1 MSDAS
6 QPSDSLIVGTAGH
19 IDHGKTTLV
28 RAMTGVDCD
37 RLGEEKRR
45 GITIVLGFAPLE
57 LPGGRKA
64 GVVDVPGHEKFVRTM
79 VAGAGGVDIGLLVV
93 SAEEGVMPQTRE
105 HLDILS
111 MLGVPELVVAL
122 TRADLVDEELIE
134 LAELDARELLEDS
147 PWPDAPV
154 VPTSGITGQGIPDVL
169 EALGAAADRLPAR
182 EQGEVFRMPVDR
194 SFSIKGFG
202 TVVTGTTRDGHLAG
216 GETVEVLPGRRPLKI
231 RGVQVH
237 GEQRGE
243 VGRGSRVALNLQ
255 GVDPSA
261 VPAGSWLATPKAL
274 ACGDRLDVVF
284 DLLES
289 APWPLSN
296 NARVRFLCGTAELIA
311 VVRLMDPEGGP
322 APEELEP
329 GFPGLAQLALEEEAG
344 AVTGDRFV
352 LRIESPMITIGGGV
366 ILDPEPPLLRRRERK
381 AAAEL
386 HSVLADPKAPP
397 AARVGALLRRCSG
410 EALDLYALRRRLPPR
425 VGDAAKAAREAV
437 EAGDAAQ
444 LTSDPPSWTWTGV
457 VDAWVG
463 PLRAYIQAHHEDH
476 PLLDGPR
483 LAEVRQALVPPPTD
497 RVFEALVPTL
507 CGAAEL
513 ERRGD
518 RLARSGHL
526 PEPDEEGRQQ
536 IDRFL
541 DRLIEGGTHP
551 PPVEWA
557 SSGLV
562 LPPDALLWLVDRGEV
577 LRITEDYYVARGPFR
592 DLVRRLVAAMGSAPD
607 GVLSP
612 QAFKEISGLT
622 RRHAIP
628 FLEFLDRQR
637 ITSRTPQGRAA
648 RDLPDWVTRS
658 VSGEGSP
665 P

>member
-6 QPSDSLIVGTAGH
+6 QPSESLIVGTAGH

-28 RAMTGVDCD
+28 RALTGVDCD

-57 LPGGRKA
+57 LPGGRRA

-134 LAELDARELLEDS
+134 LAELDARELLERS
-147 PWPDAPV
+147 PWPDAAV
-154 VPTSGITGQGIPDVL
+154 VATSGITGQGLPDVL
-169 EALGAAADRLPAR
+169 QALGAAADRLPPR
-182 EQGEVFRMPVDR
+182 EQGDVFRMPVDR

-216 GETVEVLPGRRPLKI
+216 GETVEVLPGRRPVRI

-261 VPAGSWLATPKAL
+261 VPAGTWLATPKAL
-274 ACGDRLDVVF
+274 ACGDRLDVAF

-289 APWPLSN
+289 APWPLAN

-311 VVRLMDPEGGP
+311 VVRLMDPDGGP
-322 APEELEP
+322 APEQLET
-329 GFPGLAQLALEEEAG
+329 GSRGLAQLALEEEAG

-352 LRIESPMITIGGGV
+352 LRTESPMITIGGGV
-366 ILDPEPPLLRRRERK
+366 ILDPEPPLLRRRERQ

-386 HSVLADPKAPP
+386 HSVLADPKARPSD
-397 AARVGALLRRCSG
+397 RVTALLRRCAGRS
-410 EALDLYALRRRLPPR
+410 LDLFALRRRLPPAS
-425 VGDAAKAAREAV
+425 GKAATAAAAGV
-437 EAGDAAQ
+437 EAGDVAQ

-457 VDAWVG
+457 VEAWLDAVA
-463 PLRAYIQAHHEDH
+463 RYIESHHEAH

-497 RVFEALVPTL
+497 RVFEALVPAL
-507 CGAAEL
+507 CAAAGL

-518 RLARSGHL
+518 RLARSGHR
-526 PEPDEEGRQQ
+526 PEPDEQARQQ
-536 IDRFL
+536 LDAFL
-541 DRLIEGGTHP
+541 ERLIEGGTHP

-562 LPPDALLWLVDRGEV
+562 LPPDALLWLVDRGAV
-577 LRITEDYYVARGPFR
+577 LRITEDYYVARAPFR
-592 DLVRRLVAAMGSAPD
+592 TLVRRLVAHMREAPD
-607 GVLSP
+607 GVVTP

-648 RDLPDWVTRS
+648 RDLPDWATRS
-658 VSGEGSP
+658 GSGEGSP